1 MPRYMIVYVAES
13 LASSACSFHRLT
25 DCRPESVPVDDH
37 NLDHEHRITHTLANS
52 DSRSLFV
59 SDIVVNSTA

>member
-1 MPRYMIVYVAES
+1 MRTHHDSMRALHKLMLIRMI
-13 LASSACSFHRLT
+13 HRLT